1 MSDDIDLTPEAVAK
15 LDEKLAS
22 QIGDDVS
29 VIFNHESLFKQSR
42 MMIAALSARLAAL
55 EAAKWDVQHTD
66 TMNDIVQVGMARDQA
81 EARAKDLEA
90 QLAQAGKALRPF
102 ARATITPTGEIV
114 GMERVFFEQ
123 ARATLAQIG
132 EGHD

>member
-1 MSDDIDLTPEAVAK
+1 MSDDIDLTPDAVERFDFTGWDHVPV
-15 LDEKLAS
+15 L
-22 QIGDDVS
+22 
-29 VIFNHESLFKQSR
+29 HEDGSYVRHSDYV
-42 MMIAALSARLAAL
+42 ALSARLAAL

-90 QLAQAGKALRPF
+90 QLAQAVEALRPF

>member
-1 MSDDIDLTPEAVAK
+1 
-15 LDEKLAS
+15 
-22 QIGDDVS
+22 
-29 VIFNHESLFKQSR
+29 
-42 MMIAALSARLAAL
+42 
-55 EAAKWDVQHTD
+55 
-66 TMNDIVQVGMARDQA
+66 
-81 EARAKDLEA
+81 
-90 QLAQAGKALRPF
+90 LRPF

>member
-1 MSDDIDLTPEAVAK
+1 MSDDIDLTPDAVERLAKRVSPILEETRTVTLFDSTAGEAAGT
-15 LDEKLAS
+15 L
-22 QIGDDVS
+22 
-29 VIFNHESLFKQSR
+29 R
-42 MMIAALSARLAAL
+42 ALSARLAAL
-55 EAAKWDVQHTD
+55 ETAKWNVQRAD
-66 TMNDIVQVGMARDQA
+66 TMNAIVQIGMARDQA

-90 QLAQAGKALRPF
+90 QLAQAVEALRPF